1 VAYRRRLTER
11 GLYRLASSPSGV
23 LHDISSA
30 MYCLFRVD
38 QPSDQNGTAYVRTI
52 DGRLRKSEIAVKKNI
67 RRIEV
72 EFKLEM
78 WVYGQ
83 SFVGH
88 RRTSY
93 RECPTKIRGLV
104 KIAQTSVRNGADTRL
119 RRFYHSIQGK
129 SKMSSLSYN

>member
-1 VAYRRRLTER
+1 MIFPRQCTVCSELTKP
-11 GLYRLASSPSGV
+11 LTK
-23 LHDISSA
+23 
-30 MYCLFRVD
+30 
-38 QPSDQNGTAYVRTI
+38 TAQHYVRTI

-119 RRFYHSIQGK
+119 RRFYHGV
-129 SKMSSLSYN
+129 